1 MKVKLNTLT
10 CCNCKHNI
18 FNEWWIMLNRHIY
31 CKDCRDEYQIFLDK
45 KNLVLTKRW
54 QNSKNSYYE
63 TYNRWLLDKPL
74 PLLRKLVKNK

>member
-1 MKVKLNTLT
+1 
-10 CCNCKHNI
+10 
-18 FNEWWIMLNRHIY
+18 MLNRHIY